1 VPVFCLITLLSGGRR
16 DDCVCVYL
24 DVDTDFLP
32 KFNQWECGGGG
43 RAVSLRALVYCL
55 FAL

>member
-1 VPVFCLITLLSGGRR
+1 MPVCCLITLLSGGRR